1 MPRKKVESLFAYA
14 RWEFGDRQK
23 LASFDSISDN
33 TNAALIAM
41 GVISEPEKKE
51 RERPELP
58 EEFSALF
65 DHYKRLRFGC
75 SIGED
80 VVTLIPRDPLTY
92 AEIDAYMRATSAELS
107 PTEIDIIMSL
117 DAIFENREVK

>member
-1 MPRKKVESLFAYA
+1 
-14 RWEFGDRQK
+14 
-23 LASFDSISDN
+23 
-33 TNAALIAM
+33 M

-58 EEFSALF
+58 EEFLELF
-65 DHYKRLRFGC
+65 DHYKRLRFGR

-80 VVTLIPRDPLTY
+80 VVTLIPREPLTY

>member
-1 MPRKKVESLFAYA
+1 
-14 RWEFGDRQK
+14 
-23 LASFDSISDN
+23 
-33 TNAALIAM
+33 M

-65 DHYKRLRFGC
+65 DHYKRLRFGR

-92 AEIDAYMRATSAELS
+92 AEIDAYTRSTGAELS

>member
-1 MPRKKVESLFAYA
+1 
-14 RWEFGDRQK
+14 
-23 LASFDSISDN
+23 
-33 TNAALIAM
+33 M
-41 GVISEPEKKE
+41 GIISEPKKKE

-58 EEFSALF
+58 GEFLELF
-65 DHYKRLRFGC
+65 DHYKRLRFGR

-107 PTEIDIIMSL
+107 PTETDIIMSL
-117 DAIFENREVK
+117 DAIFESREVK